1 MARLATLASLR
12 CLNHEHVSICS
23 DFAETS
29 RGRARGGRQAL
40 DLALTICLLLPP
52 FAMDFEEDDD
62 IRGWL
67 PGLGDMVRA
76 GTVGGG
82 PGSAAGD
89 LR

>member
-1 MARLATLASLR
+1 M
-12 CLNHEHVSICS
+12 
-23 DFAETS
+23 
-29 RGRARGGRQAL
+29 
-40 DLALTICLLLPP
+40 ALTGWVLWPDWPLWLVCDVICLLLPP